1 MVKDE
6 KLLLSANIVL
16 TARLLVKSINNH
28 FANAGVNI
36 TMEQLEILFHI
47 ASNSEKQII
56 QTEVAN
62 CMVKNKSAIVKSIDI
77 LERKNYVRRLSLSDD
92 RRKNVLEITPSGHK
106 VIKEASK
113 IFNSIKLKYLEQLE
127 SNDVELCNKVLNK
140 IKKSI
145 DSND

>member
-77 LERKNYVRRLSLSDD
+77 LERK
-92 RRKNVLEITPSGHK
+92 KQK
-106 VIKEASK
+106 VCHC
-113 IFNSIKLKYLEQLE
+113 
-127 SNDVELCNKVLNK
+127 V
-140 IKKSI
+140 
-145 DSND
+145 